1 MDKVFDIPYGPCQG
15 STHRKFQGI
24 QVKFN
29 YSTKPLI
36 YTLSDNFQKLRYDLV
51 YNVQGVD
58 LSCNERWRIC
68 TEYARDS
75 LPLIVGRFYVETY
88 FNDDTKRQ
96 VSQFANSIKKSFV
109 DVLKEQDWMDET
121 TKKAALDKADKLT
134 EQMTRVK
141 YEYFQIDGVV

>member
-1 MDKVFDIPYGPCQG
+1 MWYF
-15 STHRKFQGI
+15 
-24 QVKFN
+24 
-29 YSTKPLI
+29 STKPLI

-51 YNVQGVD
+51 YSVQGVD

-121 TKKAALDKADKLT
+121 TKKAALDKADK
-134 EQMTRVK
+134 MTDK
-141 YEYFQIDGVV
+141 YGFPPRFKI

>member
-1 MDKVFDIPYGPCQG
+1 MDKVFDIPYGPYQG

-141 YEYFQIDGVV
+141 YEYFQIDGEV